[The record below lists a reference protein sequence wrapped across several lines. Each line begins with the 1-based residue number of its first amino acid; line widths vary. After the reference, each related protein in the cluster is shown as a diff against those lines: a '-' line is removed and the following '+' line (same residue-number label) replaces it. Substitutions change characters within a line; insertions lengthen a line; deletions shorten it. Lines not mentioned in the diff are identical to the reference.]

1 MAEGRRGSA
10 GTAVEGL
17 DLELHLGL
25 PSTRIALDLD
35 LNVDLSLFAGP
46 REGLFG
52 FDGWSWPKRRDRNLS
67 QYTRSILV
75 AVFKPVISYHS

>member
-1 MAEGRRGSA
+1 MAEGCRGSA
-10 GTAVEGL
+10 VMAAEGL

-25 PSTRIALDLD
+25 PSARIAFDLD

-52 FDGWSWPKRRDRNLS
+52 FDSCSWPKRSN
-67 QYTRSILV
+67 
-75 AVFKPVISYHS
+75 PVKTNVPLGLPIRIGPRE

>member
-10 GTAVEGL
+10 PGTAAEGL
-17 DLELHLGL
+17 NLEMHLSL
-25 PSTRIALDLD
+25 PSARIAFDLD

-52 FDGWSWPKRRDRNLS
+52 FDGWSWPKRINPVKTNVRLV
-67 QYTRSILV
+67 SIGGV
-75 AVFKPVISYHS
+75 SPRKVTEI